1 LGLAAPLPLE
11 GKKILQELCRGKT
24 DWDDPVPEN
33 IRIMWEKWRKELHV
47 LEELSVP
54 KCYKPANFGHTIS
67 AELHHFSDASTR
79 GYGQCSYLRLK
90 KDQGQVHCS
99 FVIGKARVTP
109 LKPITVPRLELT
121 AAVVSVKTSE
131 QLQRE
136 LEYEEV
142 RDVFWTDSKVVLGYI
157 ANETRFH
164 IFVAN
169 WLQQIQDRTSPNQWH
184 YVDTKLNPADH
195 ASRGLSAQGL
205 LKSNWIIGPTF
216 LLKEESQWHTPC
228 RARNKKCCSCHTMTL
243 KLRRASAWL
252 PMLKNPLQICSV
264 GWITSQIF
272 TGKESHRPLLQ
283 LRAEA
288 QGTNIPQDSVKHSK
302 DFKFYHSRSHGAS

>member
-1 LGLAAPLPLE
+1 M
-11 GKKILQELCRGKT
+11 
-24 DWDDPVPEN
+24 V
-33 IRIMWEKWRKELHV
+33 
-47 LEELSVP
+47 
-54 KCYKPANFGHTIS
+54 
-67 AELHHFSDASTR
+67 AS
-79 GYGQCSYLRLK
+79 
-90 KDQGQVHCS
+90 H
-99 FVIGKARVTP
+99 
-109 LKPITVPRLELT
+109 T

-216 LLKEESQWHTPC
+216 LLKEESQWHTPLPSEEQEMLQLSYDDPEIKKSISLATNVEEPFANLLS
-228 RARNKKCCSCHTMTL
+228 RLDYFSDFHREREPSPSVAVTRRSSRNEHPTRLGQTQQ
-243 KLRRASAWL
+243 R
-252 PMLKNPLQICSV
+252 LQIL
-264 GWITSQIF
+264 SQ
-272 TGKESHRPLLQ
+272 
-283 LRAEA
+283 
-288 QGTNIPQDSVKHSK
+288 
-302 DFKFYHSRSHGAS
+302 